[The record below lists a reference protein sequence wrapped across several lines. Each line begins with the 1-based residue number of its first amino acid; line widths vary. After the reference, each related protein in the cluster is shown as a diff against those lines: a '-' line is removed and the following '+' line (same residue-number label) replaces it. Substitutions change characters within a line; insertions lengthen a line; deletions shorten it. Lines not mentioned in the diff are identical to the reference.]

1 MQRPFAFLTGLV
13 AMFAAIPA
21 APAAGGADRIH
32 IIDPVVRTSPSGQ
45 KQTAAY
51 MVLHN
56 RDKRDHA
63 LVRAA
68 SPAAGVTELHTV
80 VKENGMMKMR
90 PVQKIAIKAG
100 GETRL
105 QPGGLHIMLL
115 NLKAPLKEGDKI
127 ALTLTFEDGSSKQV
141 SVPVRPVHAGMHGD
155 HHH

>member
-1 MQRPFAFLTGLV
+1 MHRLPAFLTGLAV
-13 AMFAAIPA
+13 MLATVPA
-21 APAAGGADRIH
+21 ALAGGGADQVH
-32 IIDPVVRTSPSGQ
+32 VVDPAARPSPSGQ

-90 PVQKIAIKAG
+90 PVKKIAIKAG

-105 QPGGLHIMLL
+105 QPGGLHIMLI
-115 NLKAPLKEGDKI
+115 NLKAPLKEGETI